1 MTGLGLKYVMGP
13 DLKNKAVIMRSE
25 EQVEKALAR
34 PVSEGSFKMV
44 STILM
49 KEPRINIKGIVTT
62 RIATT

>member
-13 DLKNKAVIMRSE
+13 DLKNKAAIMRSE

-34 PVSEGSFKMV
+34 PVSEGGFKMV